1 MSAVGAALV
10 SGLISA
16 AASKSSASEA
26 NEVSRENMM
35 LSNRLSL
42 QNLRDS
48 PALTAQGF
56 KSAGFSP
63 VSALGQFSNASAPA
77 PAQGQKAEVPNL
89 ALYEALQAEANIK
102 LANAQKKNLE
112 ETNESIKQDVIGKKI
127 DNVNKQEQSKASG
140 ELVRNNLKQAI
151 ANRRKQGLSTGFLED
166 LEQAIGNSA
175 NSGTL
180 EALIQSGNAS
190 KLTSESLK
198 YNVENAL
205 DELTANKKIENKAFN
220 DLAEAPRLQRRL
232 LERQVTLALKQINY
246 VSAQIEQSKATTKLT
261 NQQRTNLKQE
271 YYKLLEEQ
279 NKIKAEVDQLEKQ
292 NKLTEEQA
300 KMLRDTNFL
309 GMIRDGDYGGAM
321 VSGAWQLLLQVIK
334 LIK

>member
-1 MSAVGAALV
+1 MSAIAASLVG
-10 SGLISA
+10 GLISA
-16 AASKSSASEA
+16 SANYASAERA
-26 NEVSRENMM
+26 NEVSRENML

-48 PALTAQGF
+48 PAMTAKGF
-56 KSAGFSP
+56 QSAGFSP

-89 ALYEALQAEANIK
+89 ALYEALQADANIK
-102 LANAQKKNLE
+102 LARAQEKNLE
-112 ETNESIKQDVIGKKI
+112 ATNESIKQDVVGKKI
-127 DNVNKQEQSKASG
+127 DNSNKREQSKASG

-151 ANRRKQGLSTGFLED
+151 DNRRKQGLNTGFLED
-166 LEQAIGNSA
+166 LQDALGSSA

-180 EALIQSGNAS
+180 EALIQNANAS
-190 KLTSESLK
+190 KLQSESLK
-198 YNVENAL
+198 YSVENAL
-205 DELTANKKIENKAFN
+205 DELIAQKKIDNKAFS

-261 NQQRTNLKQE
+261 NQQRVNAKQE
-271 YYKLLEEQ
+271 FLKLLEEQ

-309 GMIRDGDYGGAM
+309 GMIREGDVGGAM
-321 VSGAWQLLLQVIK
+321 VSGAWQLLLNVLK
-334 LIK
+334 FVK

>member
-1 MSAVGAALV
+1 MSAIAASLVG
-10 SGLISA
+10 GLISA
-16 AASKSSASEA
+16 GANYASAERA
-26 NEVSRENMM
+26 NEVSRENML

-48 PALTAQGF
+48 PAMTAKGFQG
-56 KSAGFSP
+56 AGFSP
-63 VSALGQFSNASAPA
+63 VSALGQFSNASAPS
-77 PAQGQKAEVPNL
+77 PAQGQKAEIPNL
-89 ALYEALQAEANIK
+89 ALYEALQADANIK
-102 LANAQKKNLE
+102 LARAQEKNLE
-112 ETNESIKQDVIGKKI
+112 TTNDSIKQDVIGKKI
-127 DNVNKQEQSKASG
+127 ENANKQEQSKASG

-151 ANRRKQGLSTGFLED
+151 ENRRKQGLNTGFLED
-166 LEQAIGNSA
+166 LQEVIGNSA

-180 EALIQSGNAS
+180 EALIQNGNAS

-198 YNVENAL
+198 YSVENAL
-205 DELTANKKIENKAFN
+205 DELTAQKKIDNKAFN

-261 NQQRTNLKQE
+261 NQQRLNAKQE
-271 YYKLLEEQ
+271 FFKLLEEQ

-300 KMLRDTNFL
+300 RMLRDTNFL

-321 VSGAWQLLLQVIK
+321 VSGAWQLLLSVLK
-334 LIK
+334 FVK